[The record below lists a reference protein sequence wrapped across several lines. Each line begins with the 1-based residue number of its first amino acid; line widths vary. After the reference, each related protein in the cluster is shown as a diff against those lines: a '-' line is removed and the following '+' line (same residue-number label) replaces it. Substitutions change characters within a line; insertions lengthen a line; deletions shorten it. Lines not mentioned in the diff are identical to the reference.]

1 MKKSPHAHDLL
12 SSLQT
17 ELASMELWRC
27 HQCGQCTGVCPSGK
41 HGGIMTREV
50 MERASEEAMLL
61 QEEES
66 IWLCVMCNS
75 CSERCQLGVDP
86 ALVITLLRQAAA
98 QVGNRPQHFVDE
110 AKLFQASGL
119 SFPNTGMTRKLRKEL
134 GLPELCVNQMAIED
148 VRSIIKRPSMGRVK
162 IE

>member
-1 MKKSPHAHDLL
+1 MRKSPHSPDLL
-12 SSLQT
+12 ESIQT

-41 HGGIMTREV
+41 HGGIIPREV
-50 MERASEEAMLL
+50 MERAAEEAFDLRD
-61 QEEES
+61 EKS

-86 ALVITLLRQAAA
+86 AFVITLLRQAAA
-98 QVGNRPQHFVDE
+98 QRGNRPQHFADE
-110 AKLFQASGL
+110 AKLFKSSGL

-134 GLPELCVNQMAIED
+134 GLPELCVCQTAICD
-148 VRSIIKRPSMGRVK
+148 VQSIIKRTGMGRAG

>member
-1 MKKSPHAHDLL
+1 
-12 SSLQT
+12 
-17 ELASMELWRC
+17 
-27 HQCGQCTGVCPSGK
+27 
-41 HGGIMTREV
+41 MTREV
-50 MERASEEAMLL
+50 MERTVEEAVLL
-61 QEEES
+61 QDEKS

-134 GLPELCVNQMAIED
+134 GLPIRFLGVGEGAGDLEVFEPGAYARRLLGD
-148 VRSIIKRPSMGRVK
+148 DR
-162 IE
+162 